1 MIHLF
6 NQLKWFIGLV
16 LLQVLIL
23 NQMHINGY
31 ATPFLYI
38 YFILKFHSRVSRNE
52 LMVWGFVLGLV
63 VDMFSNTPGMNAAV
77 STCLAFFRNTFLRMV
92 TLRDM
97 DEDFEPG
104 IRTLGISAYFRYAL
118 LACGMFCTL
127 FLLVDTFSFFNFPVL
142 LLKII
147 SSSATTMICVICVD
161 AMWRKK
167 S

>member
-77 STCLAFFRNTFLRMV
+77 TTCLAFFRNTFLRMV
-92 TLRDM
+92 
-97 DEDFEPG
+97 G
-104 IRTLGISAYFRYAL
+104 
-118 LACGMFCTL
+118 
-127 FLLVDTFSFFNFPVL
+127 
-142 LLKII
+142 
-147 SSSATTMICVICVD
+147 
-161 AMWRKK
+161 
-167 S
+167 